1 MHFDNIRTK
10 KPRND
15 QDARSEKQNK
25 TEVLCITKK
34 RKPTGKRYSIAKK
47 RENKNRMYIQ
57 YYKKIDREIFCIN
70 LFFCWFIKTSCNK
83 FLFITCCCT

>member
-10 KPRND
+10 KTRND

-47 RENKNRMYIQ
+47 KERTKIEYI
-57 YYKKIDREIFCIN
+57 YNIVKK
-70 LFFCWFIKTSCNK
+70 
-83 FLFITCCCT
+83 